1 MLEMGVIDPAKVT
14 RLALQ
19 NAASIASLV
28 LTIGSRESD
37 SDPLLPLHS
46 FEHAESRLKASEL
59 ADDRLVHDSNDWRP
73 GGVSFEPR
81 MDPRRKQHLKFAREL
96 TQHLAEGL
104 ASGACE
110 RITLYASNPFLGELK
125 GQLSPAAKKVLRA
138 AVVVDLTSYG
148 LRELEEH
155 IAHELQAF
163 HAKPQT

>member
-1 MLEMGVIDPAKVT
+1 MKNEWILVANASVA
-14 RLALQ
+14 RLF
-19 NAASIASLV
+19 
-28 LTIGSRESD
+28 SRESD
-37 SDPLLPLHS
+37 KGPLLPLHS

-96 TQHLAEGL
+96 AQRLDQGL
-104 ASGACE
+104 TGGDCG
-110 RITLYASNPFLGELK
+110 RITLYASSPFLGELK

-148 LRELEEH
+148 LRELEER
-155 IAHELQAF
+155 IAHELRAL

>member
-1 MLEMGVIDPAKVT
+1 MKNEWILIANASVA
-14 RLALQ
+14 RLF
-19 NAASIASLV
+19 
-28 LTIGSRESD
+28 SRASD

-81 MDPRRKQHLKFAREL
+81 LDPRRKQHLEFAREL
-96 TQHLAEGL
+96 AQHLAEGL

-110 RITLYASNPFLGELK
+110 RITLYASSPFLGELK
-125 GQLSPAAKKVLRA
+125 GKLSPAAKKALRA
-138 AVVVDLTSYG
+138 AADVDLTSYG
-148 LRELEEH
+148 LRELEER
-155 IAHELQAF
+155 IAHELQAL

>member
-1 MLEMGVIDPAKVT
+1 MKNEWILVANASVA
-14 RLALQ
+14 RLFSR
-19 NAASIASLV
+19 ASDK
-28 LTIGSRESD
+28 G
-37 SDPLLPLHS
+37 PLLPLHS

-96 TQHLAEGL
+96 AQRLDQGL
-104 ASGACE
+104 AGGDCG
-110 RITLYASNPFLGELK
+110 RITLYASSPFLGELK

-148 LRELEEH
+148 LRELEER
-155 IAHELQAF
+155 IAHELRAL